1 MADFKVSD
9 IVIPFKHSN
18 RRMSTEGIKPF
29 CTECLAEWDRPWHD
43 VCPACGHRFKGLP
56 WWRSLWLVPLLVA
69 LPAAGLWLAS
79 VSPLTETE
87 SRLVDLILWIALG
100 GSGVVVL
107 PAAAVLASR
116 LPWSTA
122 MRVVMWILFV
132 VLLYACALGLCVVI
146 GGHYFNRIE

>member
-29 CTECLAEWDRPWHD
+29 CPHCQADWDRPWHD

-100 GSGVVVL
+100 GSGVVAL

-132 VLLYACALGLCVVI
+132 ALLYACALGLCVVI